1 MRERSSWLL
10 GDEKLACLLV
20 VITTSAA
27 ALFAAVHFLRLDAGF
42 VCSLLS
48 ALDQSEVRMFLK
60 VDPKYPEGKYIQFL
74 YLVTLFLRSLSGNRV
89 LCYALEELV
98 ELIVASLHVGGLS
111 ARLIRLNDQKLGFRR
126 DVSRRLQRGM

>member
-20 VITTSAA
+20 VITTPSA

-60 VDPKYPEGKYIQFL
+60 VDPKYPEEEIHTIFVPCHVVLAKS
-74 YLVTLFLRSLSGNRV
+74 LRGSCPL
-89 LCYALEELV
+89 LC
-98 ELIVASLHVGGLS
+98 S
-111 ARLIRLNDQKLGFRR
+111 
-126 DVSRRLQRGM
+126 